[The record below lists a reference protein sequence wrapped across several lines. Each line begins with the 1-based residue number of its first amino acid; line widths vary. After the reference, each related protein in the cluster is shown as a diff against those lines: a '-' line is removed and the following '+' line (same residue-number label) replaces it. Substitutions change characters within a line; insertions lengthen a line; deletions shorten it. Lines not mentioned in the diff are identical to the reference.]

1 MKTFNYESNG
11 KWYRE
16 CYFEI
21 GEYENGE
28 RYLALSGYAKNENQ
42 VSHISDVT
50 IEVPEKLKKN
60 QVAIDNETNTNLISF
75 LLDLGIVKGISKR
88 VTSNSKS
95 FPIVDLDL
103 EKLYEYSYRLEGL
116 KYAS

>member
-1 MKTFNYESNG
+1 MKTFCYESNG
-11 KWYRE
+11 EWYRE
-16 CYFEI
+16 CYFDI
-21 GEYENGE
+21 GQYENGD
-28 RYLALSGYAKNENQ
+28 RYLALNGYAKNENQ

-103 EKLYEYSYRLEGL
+103 EKLYEYSYRVEGL